1 MHIVLGVLTSVITI
15 LFLLDR
21 MGIDIGWWNPFY
33 WRRRRAFA
41 KKFGADP
48 IYSIEDPLHLASL
61 FVIGTAKLDGELTA
75 ESKRAA
81 QEQFESN
88 FTMSSKEA
96 SELFGSAAHLLAAP
110 QLLDNQLENLVE
122 KNRTS
127 FSPEQAESMI
137 DMAVAVAR
145 VDGDPSAAQRAFID
159 MMRSTFSAPHSQA
172 GTWR

>member
-1 MHIVLGVLTSVITI
+1 MHIALGVLTSIITV
-15 LFLLDR
+15 LYLLDR
-21 MGIDIGWWNPFY
+21 LGIDIGWWNPFY

-41 KKFGADP
+41 KRFGADP

-81 QEQFESN
+81 QEQFETS
-88 FTMSSKEA
+88 FSMSSKEA
-96 SELFGSAAHLLAAP
+96 SELFGSAAHLLAGP
-110 QLLDNQLENLVE
+110 QLLDNQLNNLVE
-122 KNRTS
+122 KNHNS

-145 VDGDPSAAQRAFID
+145 VDGDPSAAQCAFID
-159 MMRSTFSAPHSQA
+159 KMRSTFAAQRPQE
-172 GTWR
+172 GTWQ

>member
-1 MHIVLGVLTSVITI
+1 MHIVLGVLTSIITI

-41 KKFGADP
+41 RKFGADP

-81 QEQFESN
+81 QEQFESS
-88 FTMSSKEA
+88 FSMSSQEA
-96 SELFGSAAHLLAAP
+96 SELFSSAAHLLAAP
-110 QLLDNQLENLVE
+110 QLLDNQLNNLVE
-122 KNRTS
+122 KNENS
-127 FSPEQAESMI
+127 FTPEQAESMI

-145 VDGDPSAAQRAFID
+145 VDGDPSAAQQAFID
-159 MMRSTFSAPHSQA
+159 KMRSTFSTPHPQD
-172 GTWR
+172 GTWQ